1 MGRDVGTVQARHQR
15 RVVTT
20 LSLSQVFSGI
30 GNGAALAVGS
40 LMAAELS
47 GSDALAG
54 TTTMAIS
61 LAGALSA
68 LPLAR
73 LALSRGRRTTL
84 TAAYALAALG
94 ALGMA
99 LAPVVEEALPG
110 AGFPLL
116 VLAAL
121 GIGLGGAGNLQ
132 ARFAATD
139 LAAER
144 TRGRDLGIVVWS
156 ITIGAVSGPNLI
168 GPGAVVAE
176 GLWLPST
183 SGPFLFSL
191 AGMVLAVV
199 ILQIGL
205 RPDPLDL
212 RPDVEVGEQTAE
224 RVAPP
229 KLRDGLKVTLAS
241 RRLLLG
247 VGAVVAAH
255 TVMVGLM
262 AMTSVH
268 LSQLAAAEHAGHAAA
283 AGGGGHHHTDTD
295 TLVVIGLVISLHIAG
310 MYALSPL
317 VGLLADRWGRLRTV
331 ALGEVVFLASA
342 AVGFGW
348 PSSRAAV
355 TAALILL
362 GLGWSLATVAGSTYV
377 SEHAAGPRRVL
388 VQGVTDAGMGAGA
401 AAAAALSG
409 VIMALVGFHGLSL
422 VGGVICTA
430 VLAGV
435 TLTLRHD
442 EKAYTGAHIS
452 EEVIS

>member
-1 MGRDVGTVQARHQR
+1 MGRDVGTVRALHQR

-54 TTTMAIS
+54 TTTMALS

-73 LALSRGRRTTL
+73 LALARGRRTTL
-84 TAAYALAALG
+84 STAYAIAAVG
-94 ALGMA
+94 ALGMVA
-99 LAPVVEEALPG
+99 APMLEQSGPG
-110 AGFPLL
+110 SGYPVL

-121 GIGLGGAGNLQ
+121 LIGLGGAGNLQ

-139 LAAER
+139 LAEDR

-156 ITIGAVSGPNLI
+156 ITVGAVSGPNLI
-168 GPGAVVAE
+168 GPGAAVAGSL
-176 GLWLPST
+176 GLPET

-191 AGMVLAVV
+191 AGMLLAVA
-199 ILQIGL
+199 ILQVGL
-205 RPDPLDL
+205 RPDPLQL
-212 RPDVEVGEQTAE
+212 RPDVEVREETAE
-224 RVAPP
+224 KVDPP
-229 KLRDGLKVTLAS
+229 KLRAGVEVTFANP
-241 RRLLLG
+241 RLLLG
-247 VGAVVAAH
+247 TGAVVAAH
-255 TVMVGLM
+255 TVMVGIM

-268 LSQLAAAEHAGHAAA
+268 LAQLAAAGDAA
-283 AGGGGHHHTDTD
+283 AGAGTHHHTDTD

-342 AVGFGW
+342 VIGVGWSG
-348 PSSRAAV
+348 SRAAV
-355 TAALILL
+355 AIALVLL
-362 GLGWSLATVAGSTYV
+362 GLGWSLVTVAGSAYI

-409 VIMALVGFHGLSL
+409 IIMALVGFHGLSL
-422 VGGVICTA
+422 LGGLVCA
-430 VLAGV
+430 PVLAGV
-435 TLTLRHD
+435 TLTLRND
-442 EKAYTGAHIS
+442 EKAYTDPHSSKELIS
-452 EEVIS
+452 

>member
-1 MGRDVGTVQARHQR
+1 MGRDHGVARARHQH

-54 TTTMAIS
+54 TTTMALS

-73 LALSRGRRTTL
+73 LALAKGRRITL
-84 TAAYALAALG
+84 STAYGIAAFG
-94 ALGMA
+94 ALGMIV
-99 LAPVVEEALPG
+99 APMLEEALPG
-110 AGFPLL
+110 IGYPVL

-121 GIGLGGAGNLQ
+121 LIGLGGAGNLQ

-139 LAAER
+139 LAEDR

-156 ITIGAVSGPNLI
+156 ITVGAVSGPNLI
-168 GPGAVVAE
+168 GPGSAVAE
-176 GLWLPST
+176 ALGLPET

-191 AGMVLAVV
+191 VGMVLAVTV
-199 ILQIGL
+199 LQIGL
-205 RPDPLDL
+205 RPDPLHL
-212 RPDVEVGEQTAE
+212 RPDVEVGQEAAE
-224 RVAPP
+224 KVAAPR
-229 KLRDGLKVTLAS
+229 LRDGLKVTVAS

-247 VGAVVAAH
+247 VGSVVAAH
-255 TVMVGLM
+255 TVMVGIM

-268 LSQLAAAEHAGHAAA
+268 LSQLAAAEYAGHAGQAT
-283 AGGGGHHHTDTD
+283 GGHHHTDAD

-317 VGLLADRWGRLRTV
+317 VGLLADRWGRLRTM
-331 ALGEVVFLASA
+331 ALGEGVLLGSCVTAFA
-342 AVGFGW
+342 W
-348 PSSRAAV
+348 PGSRGAV
-355 TAALILL
+355 TVALILL
-362 GLGWSLATVAGSTYV
+362 GLGWSLVTVAGSAYV

-401 AAAAALSG
+401 AVAAALSG
-409 VIMALVGFHGLSL
+409 LIMAVIGFHGLAV
-422 VGGVICTA
+422 VGGVICLA
-430 VLAGV
+430 GLAGV
-435 TLTLRHD
+435 LAALRHD
-442 EKAYTGAHIS
+442 LHAYTNVSIS
-452 EEVIS
+452 QEVMS

>member
-1 MGRDVGTVQARHQR
+1 MGREFGMVRVRHQR

-54 TTTMAIS
+54 TTTMALS

-73 LALSRGRRTTL
+73 LALAKGRRTTL
-84 TAAYALAALG
+84 STAYGIAAFG
-94 ALGMA
+94 ALGMIV
-99 LAPVVEEALPG
+99 APMLEESMPG
-110 AGFPLL
+110 TGYPVL

-121 GIGLGGAGNLQ
+121 LIGLGGAGNLQ

-139 LAAER
+139 LAEDR

-156 ITIGAVSGPNLI
+156 ITVGAVSGPNLI
-168 GPGAVVAE
+168 GPGAAVAGAL
-176 GLWLPST
+176 GLPET

-191 AGMVLAVV
+191 VGMLLAVT

-205 RPDPLDL
+205 RPDPLHL
-212 RPDVEVGEQTAE
+212 RPDVEVGEQAAE
-224 RVAPP
+224 KVSPP

-255 TVMVGLM
+255 TVMVGIM

-268 LSQLAAAEHAGHAAA
+268 LSQLAAAEHAGHAGEAMA
-283 AGGGGHHHTDTD
+283 GHHHTDTD

-317 VGLLADRWGRLRTV
+317 VGLLADRWGRLRTM
-331 ALGEVVFLASA
+331 ALGEVVFLVSCVTA
-342 AVGFGW
+342 FGW
-348 PSSRAAV
+348 PASRVAV
-355 TAALILL
+355 TVALILL
-362 GLGWSLATVAGSTYV
+362 GVGWSLVTVAGSAYV
-377 SEHAAGPRRVL
+377 SEHAVGPRRVL

-409 VIMALVGFHGLSL
+409 LIMAVLGFHGLAV
-422 VGGVICTA
+422 VGGVICLA
-430 VLAGV
+430 GLAGV
-435 TLTLRHD
+435 VATLQHD
-442 EKAYTGAHIS
+442 KQAYTRGSIS
-452 EEVIS
+452 EEVMS